1 MKELKET
8 ELKIAGRE
16 CLLISCDKPSVFVI
30 EPSMGFK
37 EAGEEAEKLKE
48 AGVPFAFAVFRTEDW
63 NRELSPW
70 KAPAVFGNED
80 FGDGA
85 EETLSFI
92 EKDMIPA
99 VKNVTGDIPVA
110 LGGYSLA
117 GFFALWAAY
126 RTDIFS
132 AAAAVSPSVW
142 FPGWTEY
149 AAERSPK
156 TKAIYL
162 SLGKKEAKTRNPVMA
177 TVADCIEKQ
186 YSLLKE
192 AGIKCALEWNEGNH
206 FKDPAERTAK
216 GLLWCLKNLKENEIR

>member
-1 MKELKET
+1 MIELKET

-16 CLLISCDKPSVFVI
+16 CLIFSCEDPEVLVI

-80 FGDGA
+80 FADGA

-99 VKNVTGDIPVA
+99 LKKEIGDIPVA

-126 RTDIFS
+126 RTETFS

-142 FPGWTEY
+142 FPGWIEY
-149 AAERSPK
+149 ASERSPK
-156 TKAIYL
+156 AKAIYL

-186 YSLLKE
+186 HMLLKE
-192 AGIKCALEWNEGNH
+192 AGIECALEWNEGNH

-216 GLLWCLKNLKENEIR
+216 GILWCLKNLKEK